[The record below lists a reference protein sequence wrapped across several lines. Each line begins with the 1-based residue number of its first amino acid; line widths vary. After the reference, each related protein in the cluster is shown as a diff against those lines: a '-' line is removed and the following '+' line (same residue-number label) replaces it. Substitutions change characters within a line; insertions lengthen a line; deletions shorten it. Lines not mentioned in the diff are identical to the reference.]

1 MDNIKEYKSINTRV
15 SFSDVVVTS
24 SDTNR
29 DSLDETTSNSFTEY
43 TNRKKIQQ
51 RNRCKKVYCAI
62 IAIVFIIIVPFIIIV
77 IYAYLNK

>member
-1 MDNIKEYKSINTRV
+1 MHNIKEYKSINTRV

-43 TNRKKIQQ
+43 TNQKKIQQ
-51 RNRCKKVYCAI
+51 QNRCKKVYCAI
-62 IAIVFIIIVPFIIIV
+62 IAIVFIIIVPFIIIM